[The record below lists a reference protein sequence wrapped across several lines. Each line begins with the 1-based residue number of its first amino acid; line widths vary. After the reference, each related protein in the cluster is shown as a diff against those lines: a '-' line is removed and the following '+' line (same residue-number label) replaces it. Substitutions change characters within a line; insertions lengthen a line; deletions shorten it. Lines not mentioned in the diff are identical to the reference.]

1 MNHSNF
7 LYARVVLPP
16 WQRKNKVPLHIA
28 TLAYK
33 KLESSNALFADKYC
47 AHKQTIL
54 GGDFKMSIEQKIKV
68 ALTSLLQEEMGLKYV
83 GIDEAERVV
92 TVIIEAPGLDDK
104 AQKTLSRNVAKIIKI
119 DHGFKGIKLS
129 IEAPKVK
136 KEQLE
141 TGIKY
146 ITITSGKGGVGKSTV
161 AANLAVALA
170 RIGKKVGIIDA
181 DVYGPSLPKIFGI
194 THPLMSMTED
204 EKIIPMK
211 TADGVTII
219 STEFLTPD
227 DQPLMWRGPLLSR
240 MLEHFFDDVRWEV
253 DMDFIIIDLPPGTGD
268 IPLDLN
274 NFVPKSKAIVVTTPN
289 KMASEIAIKS
299 GQMAQHL
306 GHELLGIVENMSYFI
321 NPANENEE
329 KIFGVGGGELVA
341 KALGSEVIAEIPISP
356 VKEGFD
362 SGIFAIHEENG
373 MAYLGLANKVL
384 KAYS

>member
-1 MNHSNF
+1 MKS
-7 LYARVVLPP
+7 
-16 WQRKNKVPLHIA
+16 
-28 TLAYK
+28 
-33 KLESSNALFADKYC
+33 
-47 AHKQTIL
+47 
-54 GGDFKMSIEQKIKV
+54 EQKIQV
-68 ALTSLLQEEMGLKYV
+68 ALESILKESMLLKHLAV
-83 GIDEAERVV
+83 DEDESVV

-104 AQKTLSRNVAKIIKI
+104 AQKLLSRAVAKIVKI
-119 DHGFKGIKLS
+119 DHGFKGVKLS

-136 KEQLE
+136 SQMLE
-141 TGIKY
+141 RSTQY

-181 DVYGPSLPKIFGI
+181 DVYGPSLPKVFGI
-194 THPLMSMTED
+194 TNPKMSMND
-204 EKIIPMK
+204 DQKIIPMK

-240 MLEHFFDDVRWEV
+240 MLEHFFDDVVWEP
-253 DMDFIIIDLPPGTGD
+253 DMDYIIIDLPPGTGD

-289 KMASEIAIKS
+289 KMAAEIAIKS

-321 NPANENEE
+321 NPANGNEE
-329 KIFGVGGGELVA
+329 KIFGSGGGEIVA
-341 KALGSEVIAEIPISP
+341 KALDTDVIAEIPISQ

-362 SGIFAIHEENG
+362 NGIFAIHEENG
-373 MAYLGLANKVL
+373 IAYLGLANKIL
-384 KAYS
+384 KSYS